1 MKKIIIRSFIAIAAL
16 AAATGCIKETFPQG
30 STQTQDQ
37 VAKNPAALKAM
48 VNAIPASMTAS
59 NTAGHLSKYSDHGD
73 FGIASIHLRTDFM
86 CQDLATMG
94 SNPFYNRFYS
104 YCMCQN
110 MGGDYIAPAYF
121 WECYYTWIKAAN
133 DVIGMIDFS
142 TEDPEMRDLL
152 GQAYAYRAYFYL
164 DLARLYEPKEN
175 DYLDVS
181 TVLGL
186 TVPIV
191 TEFTTETDSRNN
203 ARAPREEMYDFIL
216 SDLDMAASLLD
227 ASKTDYTRPTVHA
240 VNALYARAYLE
251 KGAAGDEGAYELA
264 AQYAKK
270 VIDESGRTPLTQE
283 QWEDPVNGFN
293 NGAANNSWIWGVTL
307 SSENIGNIM
316 TFTAHISSEAQWG
329 YAQLSHIGAD
339 KSFYDQIPA
348 TDFRKHSWLDPKREE
363 FYAYKY
369 AGSANDAYLFLN
381 GSVEMMLD
389 AAMDYQSIKFRP
401 YQSDCTNYT
410 VGSCADHP
418 LIRVEE
424 MHFILAEALAHTK
437 DGIAAGRKALNDFMK
452 FRITDGT
459 YDCTPKSANIDAFH
473 NELLFQK
480 RVEFWGEGIVMFD
493 HKRLDIGFTRGY
505 PGTNQASQYCFNV
518 TGRSPQWNIVVSR
531 LEYQANLGITD
542 KDNNPDPSEFTPLWV
557 E

>member
-16 AAATGCIKETFPQG
+16 AAATGCIEETFPQG

-37 VAKNPAALKAM
+37 VAKNPAALRAM
-48 VNAIPASMTAS
+48 VNAIPASMTAT
-59 NTAGHLSKYSDHGD
+59 NTAGHFSKYSDHGD
-73 FGIASIHLRTDFM
+73 FGIGSIHLRTDFM

-104 YCMCQN
+104 YCMCQS

-133 DVIGMIDFS
+133 DVISMIDPA
-142 TEDPEMRDLL
+142 TEDPELRDLL
-152 GQAYAYRAYFYL
+152 GQVYAYRASFYL

-175 DYLDVS
+175 DYLDVTS
-181 TVLGL
+181 VLGL

-191 TEFTTETDSRNN
+191 TELTTETAARNN
-203 ARAPREEMYDFIL
+203 PRVEREEMYDFIL

-227 ASKTDYTRPTVHA
+227 AAESSYTRPTIHA

-251 KGAAGDEGAYELA
+251 KGAAGDEGAYGMA
-264 AQYAKK
+264 IDYAQK
-270 VIDESGRTPLTQE
+270 VIDESGRSPLTQTE
-283 QWEDPVNGFN
+283 WEDPVNGFN

-316 TFTAHISSEAQWG
+316 TYTAHISSEAQWG

-339 KSFYDQIPA
+339 KSFYDQISNA
-348 TDFRKHSWLDPKREE
+348 DFRKHSWLDPKREE
-363 FYAYKY
+363 FYNYKY
-369 AGSANDAYLFLN
+369 AGSAADAQVFIN
-381 GSVEMMLD
+381 GSPAMMID
-389 AAMDYQSIKFRP
+389 PAMDYQSIKFRP
-401 YQSDCTNYT
+401 YQGDCTNYT
-410 VGSCADHP
+410 ISSCADHP

-424 MHFILAEALAHTK
+424 MYFIIAEALAQT
-437 DGIAAGRKALNDFMK
+437 DNLNEARAALNNFMK
-452 FRITDGT
+452 YRILDGS
-459 YDCTPKSANIDAFH
+459 YDCTGKSANVTTFL

-480 RVEFWGEGIVMFD
+480 RVEFWGEGIVMYD
-493 HKRLDIGFTRGY
+493 HKRLDIGITRGY
-505 PGTNQASQYCFNV
+505 PGTNQASQYCLNV

-531 LEYQANLGITD
+531 LEYQANLAITD
-542 KDNNPDPSEFTPLWV
+542 ETNNPDPSEFTDLWV